1 MVDCGESYSVSNGS
15 ALPWILEHYLAYPGS
30 YEIPLRTMYTL
41 NSAPTSL
48 LAQPSSTSVYQESAF
63 AREKVNTPSS
73 PAGSTC
79 SQSEKDFPF
88 VYDTA
93 AQFRAQLI
101 SQIPRLPSQ
110 HCSLPPSFVTSF
122 LRRCFAPQ
130 LEEVDFPQA
139 LTALDYLKDLETRR
153 RKEVAAALARLGID
167 RADMSQKQEMGQRYP
182 GVLRWIESLEAKE
195 RRVEALYTQV
205 YVGLRRWTMINEMM
219 LEPYN
224 KANCLAMLNTLLPP
238 VTPATVQP
246 TAHLTPKILQCQRD
260 GFWRY
265 IISIE
270 TNGKQILDKVMKQ
283 GAREGEETAWPL
295 ARDALDKYLRS
306 ANEIIGDCLEIND
319 PESLADESS
328 DGVHKSRKVDSGI
341 SFNSERSETPS
352 GSSNSSGILNKD
364 IFTTPKTK
372 KGKAGSTTLER
383 IAKELRKMR
392 GGRDHKEKNRDSE
405 GSNRIL
411 PKRLK
416 STSALNE
423 GYRCTSGSSSS
434 DCSHFEIDEFNRKRL
449 IWEATNKKSTQSS
462 RSSYGSQ

>member
-1 MVDCGESYSVSNGS
+1 MGEKTNCFLTRPHRKHTKHKTHKINANPSPLLILFSLHQFHNIYHHHHLYPTYHPAFNNCTWPSVSFLPSILHPGFHSSRTLPFPTTSSKMVDCGEPYSVSNGS

-63 AREKVNTPSS
+63 AREKVNAPSS

-79 SQSEKDFPF
+79 SQSENHFPF

-93 AQFRAQLI
+93 AQFRAQLV

-122 LRRCFAPQ
+122 LRRCFAHQ

-205 YVGLRRWTMINEMM
+205 YVGLRRW
-219 LEPYN
+219 
-224 KANCLAMLNTLLPP
+224 
-238 VTPATVQP
+238 V
-246 TAHLTPKILQCQRD
+246 
-260 GFWRY
+260 
-265 IISIE
+265 SIC
-270 TNGKQILDKVMKQ
+270 V
-283 GAREGEETAWPL
+283 
-295 ARDALDKYLRS
+295 
-306 ANEIIGDCLEIND
+306 
-319 PESLADESS
+319 
-328 DGVHKSRKVDSGI
+328 V
-341 SFNSERSETPS
+341 
-352 GSSNSSGILNKD
+352 
-364 IFTTPKTK
+364 
-372 KGKAGSTTLER
+372 
-383 IAKELRKMR
+383 
-392 GGRDHKEKNRDSE
+392 
-405 GSNRIL
+405 
-411 PKRLK
+411 
-416 STSALNE
+416 
-423 GYRCTSGSSSS
+423 
-434 DCSHFEIDEFNRKRL
+434 
-449 IWEATNKKSTQSS
+449 
-462 RSSYGSQ
+462 

>member
-1 MVDCGESYSVSNGS
+1 
-15 ALPWILEHYLAYPGS
+15 
-30 YEIPLRTMYTL
+30 
-41 NSAPTSL
+41 
-48 LAQPSSTSVYQESAF
+48 
-63 AREKVNTPSS
+63 
-73 PAGSTC
+73 
-79 SQSEKDFPF
+79 
-88 VYDTA
+88 
-93 AQFRAQLI
+93 
-101 SQIPRLPSQ
+101 
-110 HCSLPPSFVTSF
+110 
-122 LRRCFAPQ
+122 
-130 LEEVDFPQA
+130 
-139 LTALDYLKDLETRR
+139 
-153 RKEVAAALARLGID
+153 
-167 RADMSQKQEMGQRYP
+167 
-182 GVLRWIESLEAKE
+182 
-195 RRVEALYTQV
+195 
-205 YVGLRRWTMINEMM
+205 MINEMM

-319 PESLADESS
+319 PGSLADESL
-328 DGVHKSRKVDSGI
+328 DGVHKSRKVGSGI

-352 GSSNSSGILNKD
+352 SSSSGILSKD

-372 KGKAGSTTLER
+372 NGKSGSTTLER

-392 GGRDHKEKNRDSE
+392 GGRDHKEKSRE
-405 GSNRIL
+405 GSKRIL

-423 GYRCTSGSSSS
+423 GYRYTSGSSSS
-434 DCSHFEIDEFNRKRL
+434 DCSHFEIDEFHRKRL
-449 IWEATNKKSTQSS
+449 IWEATNKKSPQSS
-462 RSSYGSQ
+462 QRSSYGSQ